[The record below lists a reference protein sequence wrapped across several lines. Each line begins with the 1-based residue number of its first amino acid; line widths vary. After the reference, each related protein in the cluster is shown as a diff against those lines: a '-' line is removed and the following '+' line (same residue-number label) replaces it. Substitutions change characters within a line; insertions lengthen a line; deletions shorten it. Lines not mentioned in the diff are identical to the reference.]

1 MIATTTKPIP
11 FTPAW
16 REGDP
21 AAPVFLLAPA
31 GVVERS
37 LMEAELAGRYNAGRV
52 YSFELLAAIRSGV
65 VALLDGDEAQGRI
78 LELIDIEQ
86 ESGEAEL
93 TPADVALLAEVRKIL
108 AASWPEY
115 RDLREQMERRRELAP
130 IVALRHFCTGIAAPG
145 VTFKR
150 GLDGKVSEATLQQ
163 LEPLEMTA
171 AGNRAFQL
179 AYLTEEDRGNSAR
192 PSSSDDGQPTS
203 GSDAPSTAAG
213 SSTDDAG
220 AKTPG

>member
-1 MIATTTKPIP
+1 MVATSTKPIA

-21 AAPVFLLAPA
+21 AAPVFLLTPA

-65 VALLDGDEAQGRI
+65 VTLLDGDEAQGRI

-108 AASWPEY
+108 AASWPDY

-130 IVALRHFCTGIAAPG
+130 LVALRYFCTGITAPG

-150 GLDGKVSEATLQQ
+150 GLDGKVSEATLRA
-163 LEPLEMTA
+163 LDPLEMTA
-171 AGNRAFQL
+171 AGNRAFQM

-192 PSSSDDGQPTS
+192 PSSSGDGPATS
-203 GSDAPSTAAG
+203 TSDASSTAAG
-213 SSTDDAG
+213 RSTDDTG
-220 AKTPG
+220 AKRRR

>member
-1 MIATTTKPIP
+1 MVAITTKPMP

-16 REGDP
+16 REGDD
-21 AAPVFLLAPA
+21 AAPVFMLIAA

-65 VALLDGDEAQGRI
+65 VELLDGDEDQGRI
-78 LELIDIEQ
+78 LELIDIEA
-86 ESGEAEL
+86 ESGAAEL
-93 TPADVALLAEVRKIL
+93 QPADIELLGEVRKIL

-130 IVALRHFCTGIAAPG
+130 IVALRHFCTGITATG

-150 GLDGKVSEATLQQ
+150 GLDGKVSDATLAQ
-163 LEPLEMTA
+163 LDPLEMTA

-192 PSSSDDGQPTS
+192 PSSSGDGQQTS
-203 GSDAPSTAAG
+203 NSDAPSTEDG
-213 SSTDDAG
+213 KSTDDAG
-220 AKTPG
+220 QKTPG

>member
-16 REGDP
+16 REGDA
-21 AAPVFLLAPA
+21 AAPVFMIVPA

-65 VALLDGDEAQGRI
+65 VALLAGDEEQGRI

-93 TPADVALLAEVRKIL
+93 QPADIELLGEVRKIL

-130 IVALRHFCTGIAAPG
+130 IVALRHFCTGITATG

-150 GLDGKVSEATLQQ
+150 GLDGKVSDATLGQ
-163 LEPLEMTA
+163 LDPIEMTA

-192 PSSSDDGQPTS
+192 PSSSGAGQPTS
-203 GSDAPSTAAG
+203 NSDEPSREDGTSPG
-213 SSTDDAG
+213 DAG
-220 AKTPG
+220 TKTPA